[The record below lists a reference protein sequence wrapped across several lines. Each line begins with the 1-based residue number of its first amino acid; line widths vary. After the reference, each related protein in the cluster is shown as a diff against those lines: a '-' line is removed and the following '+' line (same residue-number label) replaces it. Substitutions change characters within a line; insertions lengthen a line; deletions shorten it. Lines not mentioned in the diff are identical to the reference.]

1 MNGIALMVEE
11 HKLIKR
17 MLKVIR
23 KASFILMKEDRYE
36 DEDFRKMIDFVRNFA
51 DAHHHGKEED
61 FLFNRMI
68 SEIGGVAEKLV
79 RNGMLVEHDLGRL
92 HMKQLE
98 EALNKVQKG
107 NEEAKLDIIANAVS
121 YTDLLTRHIDK
132 EDKVAYTFAENNLKK
147 DTIDMINEDCKAFEK
162 KQKDKGIQKKYE
174 ELVKEFENKYL
185 N

>member
-1 MNGIALMVEE
+1 MDGIALMVEE

-17 MLKVIR
+17 MLKVMR
-23 KASFILMKEDRYE
+23 KASYILMKEDRYE
-36 DEDFRKMIDFVRNFA
+36 DEDFRKMIDFVRTYA

-98 EALNKVQKG
+98 EALNKEKSG
-107 NEEAKLDIIANAVS
+107 DEEAKLDVIANAVS

-132 EDKVAYTFAENNLKK
+132 EDKVAYTFAQKELKS
-147 DTIDMINEDCKAFEK
+147 DTIDIINEDCGRFEA
-162 KQKDKGIQKKYE
+162 KQKDKGVQEKYLK
-174 ELVKEFENKYL
+174 LVEEFEEKYL
-185 N
+185 S

>member
-107 NEEAKLDIIANAVS
+107 DEEAKLDIIANAVS

-147 DTIDMINEDCKAFEK
+147 DTIDIINEDCKVFEK
-162 KQKDKGIQKKYE
+162 KQNDKGIQKKYE
-174 ELVKEFENKYL
+174 ELVEGLEEKYL

>member
-1 MNGIALMVEE
+1 MDGISLMIEE

-36 DEDFRKMIDFVRNFA
+36 DEDFRKIIDFVRNFA

-92 HMKQLE
+92 HMMQLE
-98 EALNKVQKG
+98 EALNKVKKG
-107 NEEAKLDIIANAVS
+107 DEEAKLDIIANAVS
-121 YTDLLTRHIDK
+121 YSDLLTRHIDK
-132 EDKVAYTFAENNLKK
+132 EDKVAYTFAQKNLKEN
-147 DTIDMINEDCKAFEK
+147 TIVKINEDCKVFEE

-174 ELVKEFENKYL
+174 KLVEEFEEKYL